1 MQQNSLQQ
9 QPAVVFIQL
18 PQVDND
24 VQGKVENPHLAAR
37 YLIEAARRFGQGP
50 SFRFIDL
57 PECWENRADPELAR
71 EILRRKPFLL
81 VVTLYLWNIERSL
94 DLCLRLRREQPDLQI
109 AVGGPE
115 VAPDHPF
122 LFRRAPFDI
131 AAVGEGEWVFP
142 RLLQAFQGGPVPDSR
157 NLFIRRAGRWQAGRA
172 PAPEPELNHILPPP
186 HHPFWRPDSNG
197 MAYLEISRGCPLRC
211 AYCRYPHLRRRM
223 TFLPAGE
230 ILERIAILSA
240 RGTREIRF
248 IDPTFNAH
256 PEFRTLIRE
265 LANRRTASSPIFFSE
280 IKADTLTAEDARL
293 LAQAGFR
300 EIEVGLQ
307 SRNPAVLR
315 RVRRPTRLPAL
326 DAGVRHLVRQGI
338 RVTLDVMYGLP
349 GQPPSDVLRCLR
361 IALRLRRINVQCL
374 QTLLLPGTEI
384 RTRRAE
390 WKLEADDHP
399 PYGIRSTPNMSA
411 EDLRKIEA
419 FVAHTPRLR
428 SDCPTTRWIGRSLPD
443 LFPEQQVFSVAEM
456 RPDHPARPR
465 SLRCAVFLRGDDLF
479 AFRTNLARWI
489 EASIK
494 NHPHSLWQFVLE
506 PRHEEPLDLLEDLTE
521 VLMQAPPHLLDR
533 YAAVSAFQRRAARR
547 LFIRLP
553 PKQPFARDWV
563 MACEDYLQKIFF

>member
-1 MQQNSLQQ
+1 M
-9 QPAVVFIQL
+9 VFIQL

-24 VQGKVENPHLAAR
+24 VHGTVENPHLAAR

-50 SFRFIDL
+50 AFRFIDL
-57 PECWENRADPELAR
+57 PESWETRADPDLAG

-81 VVTLYLWNIERSL
+81 IVTLYLWNIERSL
-94 DLCLRLRREQPDLQI
+94 DLCRRLRRDRPDLHI

-142 RLLQAFQGGPVPDSR
+142 RLLNTFQGGPLPDSR
-157 NLFIRRAGRWQAGRA
+157 NLFVHRSGRWRAGRA
-172 PAPEPELNHILPPP
+172 PAPEPDLRQILPPP
-186 HHPFWRPDSNG
+186 RHPFWRPDANG

-223 TFLPAGE
+223 TFLPAAD
-230 ILERIAILSA
+230 IFERIAILSR

-256 PEFRTLIRE
+256 PEFRHIIRTL
-265 LANRRTASSPIFFSE
+265 ADRRTTASPIFFSE
-280 IKADTLTAEDARL
+280 LKADPITAEDARL

-307 SRNPAVLR
+307 SRDPAVLR

-326 DAGVRHLVRQGI
+326 DAGVRHLLHQGI

-349 GQPPSDVLRCLR
+349 GQPPADVLRCLR
-361 IALRLRRINVQCL
+361 MALRQRRINVQCL

-384 RTRRAE
+384 RARRAE
-390 WKLEADDHP
+390 WKLVADDRP
-399 PYGIRSTPNMSA
+399 PYGIQSTPELSPQ
-411 EDLRKIEA
+411 DLRNIETFLA
-419 FVAHTPRLR
+419 ETPRLR

-443 LFPEQQVFSVAEM
+443 LFPEQQIFSTT
-456 RPDHPARPR
+456 RIHPDQPAQPR
-465 SLRCAVFLRGDDLF
+465 SLRCAVFLQGADLF
-479 AFRTNLARWI
+479 ASRTTLARWI
-489 EASIK
+489 AGCIK
-494 NHPHSLWQFVLE
+494 NHPHTLWQFILE
-506 PRHEEPLDLLEDLTE
+506 PRHEEPLDLLETLTA
-521 VLMQAPPHLLDR
+521 VLVGTPSHLLDR
-533 YAAVSAFQRRAARR
+533 YASVAAFQRRAARR

-553 PKQPFARDWV
+553 PHQPFARDWV
-563 MACEDYLQKIFF
+563 MACEDYLQQFFF

>member
-1 MQQNSLQQ
+1 VQISRSKQR
-9 QPAVVFIQL
+9 PVVVFIQL

-24 VQGKVENPHLAAR
+24 VHGTVENPHLAAR
-37 YLIEAARRFGQGP
+37 YLIEAARRSGQGS
-50 SFRFIDL
+50 SFRFFDL
-57 PECWENRADPELAR
+57 PERWENRADPDLAC

-94 DLCLRLRREQPDLQI
+94 DLCRRLRRDQPDLRI

-142 RLLQAFQGGPVPDSR
+142 RLLQAFRGGRMPDSR
-157 NLFIRRAGRWQAGRA
+157 NLFIHRSGRWQAGRT
-172 PAPEPELNHILPPP
+172 PAPEPELSHILPPP
-186 HHPFWRPDSNG
+186 HHLFWRPDSNG

-223 TFLPAGE
+223 TFLPAAE
-230 ILERIAILSA
+230 ILERIGILSD

-256 PEFRTLIRE
+256 PEFRTLIRA
-265 LANRRTASSPIFFSE
+265 LAERRTAASPIFFSE

-293 LAQAGFR
+293 LAKAGFC

-315 RVRRPTRLPAL
+315 RVRRPTRLAAL
-326 DAGVRHLVRQGI
+326 DAGVQHLLHCGI

-361 IALRLRRINVQCL
+361 IALRHRRINVQCL

-399 PYGIRSTPNMSA
+399 PYGIRSTPDMSA
-411 EDLRKIEA
+411 EDLRNIET
-419 FVAHTPRLR
+419 FVAETPRLR
-428 SDCPTTRWIGRSLPD
+428 SDCPTTRWIGRVLPD
-443 LFPEQQVFSVAEM
+443 LFPEQQVFSVANV
-456 RPDHPARPR
+456 RPVHPAWPR
-465 SLRCAVFLRGDDLF
+465 SLRCAVFLQGADLF
-479 AFRTNLARWI
+479 ASRNTLARWI
-489 EASIK
+489 DACVK
-494 NHPHSLWQFVLE
+494 RHPHTLWQFVLE
-506 PRHEEPLDLLEDLTE
+506 PRHEEPLDLLEDLTQ
-521 VLMQAPPHLLDR
+521 VLMKAPPHLLDR
-533 YAAVSAFQRRAARR
+533 YAAVAAFHRRAARR

-553 PKQPFARDWV
+553 PNRPFARDWV
-563 MACEDYLQKIFF
+563 TACEEYLQHFFF

>member
-1 MQQNSLQQ
+1 VQKNRSNQRS
-9 QPAVVFIQL
+9 PVVFIQL

-24 VQGKVENPHLAAR
+24 VHGTVENPHLAAR

-50 SFRFIDL
+50 AFRFIDL
-57 PECWENRADPELAR
+57 PESWETRADPDLAR

-81 VVTLYLWNIERSL
+81 IVTLYLWNIERSL
-94 DLCLRLRREQPDLQI
+94 DLCRRLRRDRPGLHI

-142 RLLQAFQGGPVPDSR
+142 RLLNTFQGGPLPDSR
-157 NLFIRRAGRWQAGRA
+157 NLFVHRSGRWRAGRA
-172 PAPEPELNHILPPP
+172 PAPEPDLRQILPPP
-186 HHPFWRPDSNG
+186 RHPFWRPDANG

-223 TFLPAGE
+223 TFLPAAD
-230 ILERIAILSA
+230 IFDRIDLLSR

-256 PEFRTLIRE
+256 PEFRNIIQTL
-265 LANRRTASSPIFFSE
+265 ADRRTPASPIFFSE
-280 IKADTLTAEDARL
+280 LKADTITAEDARL

-326 DAGVRHLVRQGI
+326 DAGVRHLLHQGI

-349 GQPPSDVLRCLR
+349 GQPPADVLRCLR
-361 IALRLRRINVQCL
+361 MALRQRRINVQCL

-390 WKLEADDHP
+390 WKLVADDRP
-399 PYGIRSTPNMSA
+399 PYGIQSTPELSA
-411 EDLRKIEA
+411 QDLRNIETFLA
-419 FVAHTPRLR
+419 ETPRLR
-428 SDCPTTRWIGRSLPD
+428 SDCPTTRWLGRSLPD
-443 LFPEQQVFSVAEM
+443 LFPEQQIFSTT
-456 RPDHPARPR
+456 RIHPDQPAQPR
-465 SLRCAVFLRGDDLF
+465 SLRCAVFLQGTDLF
-479 AFRTNLARWI
+479 ASRMTLARWI
-489 EASIK
+489 AGCIK
-494 NHPHSLWQFVLE
+494 NHPHTLWQFILE
-506 PRHEEPLDLLEDLTE
+506 PRHEEPLDLLETLTA
-521 VLMQAPPHLLDR
+521 VLVGAPSHLLDR
-533 YAAVSAFQRRAARR
+533 YASVAAFQRRAARR

-553 PKQPFARDWV
+553 AQRPFARDWV
-563 MACEDYLQKIFF
+563 MACEDYLQKFFF

>member
-24 VQGKVENPHLAAR
+24 VHGTVENPHLAAR
-37 YLIEAARRFGQGP
+37 YLIEAARRFGQGS

-57 PECWENRADPELAR
+57 PDRWENRADPDLAR

-94 DLCLRLRREQPDLQI
+94 DLCRRLRRDQPDLHI

-122 LFRRAPFDI
+122 LFRRVPFDI
-131 AAVGEGEWVFP
+131 AAVGEGEWAFP
-142 RLLQAFQGGPVPDSR
+142 RLLRAFRGGPLPDSR
-157 NLFIRRAGRWQAGRA
+157 NLFVRRSGRWQTGRS
-172 PAPEPELNHILPPP
+172 PAPEPDLRQILPPP

-223 TFLPAGE
+223 TFLPATE
-230 ILERIAILSA
+230 ILDRIRILSD

-265 LANRRTASSPIFFSE
+265 LANRRTTHSPIFFSE

-293 LAQAGFR
+293 LALAGFR

-361 IALRLRRINVQCL
+361 MALRLRRINVQCL

-384 RTRRAE
+384 RTRCAE
-390 WKLEADDHP
+390 WKLEAEARP
-399 PYGIRSTPNMSA
+399 PYGIRSTPDMSVD
-411 EDLRKIEA
+411 DLRKIET
-419 FVAHTPRLR
+419 FLSETPRLR
-428 SDCPTTRWIGRSLPD
+428 SDCPTSRWVGRSLPD
-443 LFPEQQVFSVAEM
+443 LFPEQQIFSAAELHPH
-456 RPDHPARPR
+456 RPAQPR
-465 SLRCAVFLRGDDLF
+465 SLRCVGFLQGTDLF
-479 AFRTNLARWI
+479 ASRATLARWI
-489 EASIK
+489 SACIK
-494 NHPHSLWQFVLE
+494 ANPHTLWQFVLE
-506 PRHEEPLDLLEDLTE
+506 PQHEEPLDLLEDLTQ
-521 VLMQAPPHLLDR
+521 VILKAPPHLLDR
-533 YAAVSAFQRRAARR
+533 YAAVSAFHRRAARR

-553 PKQPFARDWV
+553 PNQPFARDWV
-563 MACEDYLQKIFF
+563 MACEGYLQKFFF